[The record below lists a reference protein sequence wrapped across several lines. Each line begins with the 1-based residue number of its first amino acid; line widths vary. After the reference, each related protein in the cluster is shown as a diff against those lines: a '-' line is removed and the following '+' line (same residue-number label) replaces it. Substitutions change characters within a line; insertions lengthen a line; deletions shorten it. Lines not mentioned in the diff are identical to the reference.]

1 MNGCISIDF
10 KPGSHAAP
18 LILQSIDTL
27 GYDLCGLHLVPSC
40 PERWTLMVDL
50 GWIGR
55 EEVEQVERTLERI
68 AGVIC
73 VIHLASARGAQAA
86 PIESAYIPH
95 VAA

>member
-18 LILQSIDTL
+18 MILQAIDTL

-40 PERWTLMVDL
+40 PERWTLMIDL

-55 EEVEQVERTLERI
+55 EEVEQVERTLDRI

-73 VIHLASARGAQAA
+73 VIHLASAKGVRAEPIAAA
-86 PIESAYIPH
+86 PIAY